1 MLLVINKIYFDGR
14 CDSDKKLQGKLESL
28 RMYFND
34 PLAFK
39 SIYRYAYDFARVSF
53 TFSIIK

>member
-1 MLLVINKIYFDGR
+1 MLLIVNKIYFDGR
-14 CDSDKKLQGKLESL
+14 CDSVKKLKSKLDSL
-28 RMYFND
+28 RLNFND

-53 TFSIIK
+53 TFNIIE